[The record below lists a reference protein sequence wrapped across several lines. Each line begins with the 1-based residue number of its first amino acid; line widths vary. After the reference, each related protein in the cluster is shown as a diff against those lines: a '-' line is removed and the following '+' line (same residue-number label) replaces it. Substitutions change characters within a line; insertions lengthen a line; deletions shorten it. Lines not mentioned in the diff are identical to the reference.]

1 MQYLE
6 NCFMVYKVHRYDIKG
21 KEILKSLCKYY
32 ITDTGLRNTLLGY
45 RNIDFGHILETLIF
59 LELKRRKYQIYTGKT
74 DNEEIDFFIKNQNEV
89 VYIQVAETVKNQE
102 TLERELR
109 PLKKLKDKYPCVLI
123 TLDNDFNQDYD
134 GIKSINA
141 IDFLQGKKV

>member
-1 MQYLE
+1 M
-6 NCFMVYKVHRYDIKG
+6 F
-21 KEILKSLCKYY
+21 
-32 ITDTGLRNTLLGY
+32 LL
-45 RNIDFGHILETLIF
+45 FH
-59 LELKRRKYQIYTGKT
+59 
-74 DNEEIDFFIKNQNEV
+74 KNQNEV
-89 VYIQVAETVKNQE
+89 VYIQVTKTVKNQE

-141 IDFLQGKKV
+141 IDFLQGKV

>member
-1 MQYLE
+1 MKLYIFKWQ
-6 NCFMVYKVHRYDIKG
+6 KPSKIK
-21 KEILKSLCKYY
+21 K
-32 ITDTGLRNTLLGY
+32 
-45 RNIDFGHILETLIF
+45 
-59 LELKRRKYQIYTGKT
+59 
-74 DNEEIDFFIKNQNEV
+74 
-89 VYIQVAETVKNQE
+89 

-141 IDFLQGKKV
+141 IDFLQGKV

>member
-1 MQYLE
+1 M
-6 NCFMVYKVHRYDIKG
+6 
-21 KEILKSLCKYY
+21 
-32 ITDTGLRNTLLGY
+32 
-45 RNIDFGHILETLIF
+45 
-59 LELKRRKYQIYTGKT
+59 
-74 DNEEIDFFIKNQNEV
+74 
-89 VYIQVAETVKNQE
+89 AETVKNQE

-141 IDFLQGKKV
+141 IDFLQGKEI